1 MPEDTIFHKILKGDI
16 PSDKVFENEHVY
28 AFNDINPVAPTHILL
43 IHKTHFI
50 ENISDMTKDSI
61 EAVGQLMYAAKL
73 IAEEQ
78 SITDYRLVTNNGEGI
93 GQTVFYLHF
102 HLLAGREMGWPP
114 G

>member
-1 MPEDTIFHKILKGDI
+1 MSKETIFHKILSGDI
-16 PSDKVFENEHVY
+16 PSEKVFENEHVY

-50 ENISDMTKDSI
+50 ENISGMTEESI
-61 EAVGQLMYAAKL
+61 EAVGQIMYAAKL
-73 IAEEQ
+73 IAEMLG
-78 SITDYRLVTNNGEGI
+78 ITDYRLVTNNGVEI

-102 HLLAGREMGWPP
+102 HMLAGRDMGWPP